1 MYVQYRSFTVSCMA
15 VHLIPSLPSF
25 PPLPLPCSP
34 LFYSSLQILLSSP
47 LLISPILSSSPP
59 FSTLLYSILLYFT
72 LLYSTLLYS
81 TLLYFTLL
89 YSALFY
95 STLLPQNFESYFTL
109 SYFTSSSSSVSADN
123 LLFLKF
129 KYLSPSLSLYITLIE
144 QRVPKLKLESVCV
157 TVVLRVTITLLFDTD
172 ANEVRESYY
181 YMER

>member
-1 MYVQYRSFTVSCMA
+1 MYSTVRSLCRAWLYISS
-15 VHLIPSLPSF
+15 HLFPPSLPF
-25 PPLPLPCSP
+25 PCLALPFFTLPYK
-34 LFYSSLQILLSSP
+34 FSSP
-47 LLISPILSSSPP
+47 LHSSSLLYYPLLP
-59 FSTLLYSILLYFT
+59 RSLLYSTLFYFT

-109 SYFTSSSSSVSADN
+109 SYFTSLSSSVSADN
-123 LLFLKF
+123 LMFLKF